1 MVTFYDVPRMRNLLH
16 VGERSRRAVLRS
28 RSAVKSVLRISLW
41 RFRIWNVGVHE
52 VHHEL
57 G

>member
-1 MVTFYDVPRMRNLLH
+1 MVTFYDVPWKRNILH

-28 RSAVKSVLRISLW
+28 RSAVKSVLRTVLLAH
-41 RFRIWNVGVHE
+41 RICE
-52 VHHEL
+52 VRVREVRYAF